1 METCTQSP
9 KEFPSLKVC
18 HATESTTNSYEV
30 IDISASDLKPR
41 KKHGEEVMQFVDI
54 IL

>member
-1 METCTQSP
+1 MYPIPEEVVSI
-9 KEFPSLKVC
+9 KVC
-18 HATESTTNSYEV
+18 RVTGSTTTDPYEV
-30 IDISASDLKPR
+30 IDISASDLKAN